1 MSSRKEGEGKDA
13 ETTSNISSLSSESQ
27 QQEIREAI
35 VDAFDEA
42 KDNTQ
47 RIVKESK
54 KEIPNFTKAINNY
67 QEKTLEVARE
77 IADNNIESQKEIIN
91 LFQQSAWI
99 SRLRQNISET
109 PWPSWI
115 SSKWITEPYAK
126 IISFYIDTMINEV
139 RLSNN
144 TLSTSMEVYKSSTQ
158 QVKNNV
164 NVFSRIAVDNA
175 KTFEK
180 AMKLFNEL
188 QLGGSTGKES
198 HKPQQ

>member
-1 MSSRKEGEGKDA
+1 MSSRKEEGEEREPGM
-13 ETTSNISSLSSESQ
+13 TSNFSSLSSESQ

-35 VDAFDEA
+35 VGAFDEA

-47 RIVKESK
+47 KIVKESK

-67 QEKTLEVARE
+67 QEKTLEAARE
-77 IADNNIESQKEIIN
+77 IAENNIDSQKEIIN
-91 LFQQSAWI
+91 LFQQSAWV
-99 SRLRQNISET
+99 SRLRENTYKIL
-109 PWPSWI
+109 WPNWT
-115 SSKWITEPYAK
+115 SSKSITEPYTK
-126 IISFYIDTMINEV
+126 MISFYVDNMINEV

-144 TLSTSMEVYKSSTQ
+144 MLTTSMEIYKSSTQ

-180 AMKLFNEL
+180 TMGLLMNRN
-188 QLGGSTGKES
+188 
-198 HKPQQ
+198 

>member
-1 MSSRKEGEGKDA
+1 MTSRKEERMD
-13 ETTSNISSLSSESQ
+13 EEITSNLSPENQ
-27 QQEIREAI
+27 QREIREAI

-54 KEIPNFTKAINNY
+54 KEIPSFTKAVNEY
-67 QEKTLEVARE
+67 QEKTFEAARE
-77 IADNNIESQKEIIN
+77 IAESNIDSQKEIIN

-99 SRLRQNISET
+99 SRLRENTYKIL
-109 PWPSWI
+109 WPNWI
-115 SSKWITEPYAK
+115 SSKSISEPYTK
-126 IISFYIDTMINEV
+126 MISFYMDNMINEV

-144 TLSTSMEVYKSSTQ
+144 MLSTSMEVYKSSTQ

-180 AMKLFNEL
+180 AMKRFNEL
-188 QLGGSTGKES
+188 QPRGSTENGI

>member
-1 MSSRKEGEGKDA
+1 MDEEI
-13 ETTSNISSLSSESQ
+13 TSNLSSLSPEDRRE
-27 QQEIREAI
+27 EIREAI

-47 RIVKESK
+47 RVVKESK
-54 KEIPNFTKAINNY
+54 KEIPNFTRAINNY
-67 QEKTLEVARE
+67 EEKTLEAARE
-77 IADNNIESQKEIIN
+77 IAESNIDSQKEIID

-99 SRLRQNISET
+99 SRLRENTYKIL
-109 PWPSWI
+109 WPNWI
-115 SSKWITEPYAK
+115 SSKWTTEAYTK
-126 IISFYIDTMINEV
+126 TISSYIDNMVNNI

-144 TLSTSMEVYKSSTQ
+144 MLSTSMDAYKSSTQ

-164 NVFSRIAVDNA
+164 NLFSKISVDNA

-188 QLGGSTGKES
+188 VLRGSAGKDTS
-198 HKPQQ
+198 KPQ

>member
-1 MSSRKEGEGKDA
+1 MTSRKEERMD
-13 ETTSNISSLSSESQ
+13 EEITSDLSPENQ
-27 QQEIREAI
+27 QREIREAI
-35 VDAFDEA
+35 VDAFNEA

-54 KEIPNFTKAINNY
+54 KEIPSFTKAVNEY
-67 QEKTLEVARE
+67 QEKTFEAARE
-77 IADNNIESQKEIIN
+77 IAESNIDSQKEIIN

-99 SRLRQNISET
+99 SRLRENTYKIL
-109 PWPSWI
+109 WPNWI
-115 SSKWITEPYAK
+115 SSKSISEPYTK
-126 IISFYIDTMINEV
+126 MISFYIDNMINEV

-144 TLSTSMEVYKSSTQ
+144 MLSTSMEVYKSSTQ

-180 AMKLFNEL
+180 AMKRFNEL
-188 QLGGSTGKES
+188 QSSGSTEKGI

>member
-1 MSSRKEGEGKDA
+1 MTSRKEERMD
-13 ETTSNISSLSSESQ
+13 EEITSDLSPENQ
-27 QQEIREAI
+27 QREIREAI
-35 VDAFDEA
+35 VDAFNEA

-47 RIVKESK
+47 RVVKESK
-54 KEIPNFTKAINNY
+54 KEIPSFTKAVNEY
-67 QEKTLEVARE
+67 QEKTFEAARE
-77 IADNNIESQKEIIN
+77 IAESNIDSQKEIIN

-99 SRLRQNISET
+99 SRLRENTYKIL
-109 PWPSWI
+109 WPNWI
-115 SSKWITEPYAK
+115 SSKSISEPYTK
-126 IISFYIDTMINEV
+126 MISFYIDNMINEV

-144 TLSTSMEVYKSSTQ
+144 MLSTSMEVYKSSTQ

-180 AMKLFNEL
+180 AMKRFNEL
-188 QLGGSTGKES
+188 QPRGSTEKGI

>member
-1 MSSRKEGEGKDA
+1 MTSRKEERMD
-13 ETTSNISSLSSESQ
+13 EEITSDLSPENQ
-27 QQEIREAI
+27 QREIREAI
-35 VDAFDEA
+35 VDAFNEA

-54 KEIPNFTKAINNY
+54 KEIPSFTKAVNEY
-67 QEKTLEVARE
+67 QEKTFEAARE
-77 IADNNIESQKEIIN
+77 IAESNIDSQKEIIN

-99 SRLRQNISET
+99 SRLRENTYKIL
-109 PWPSWI
+109 WPNWI
-115 SSKWITEPYAK
+115 SSKSISEPYTK
-126 IISFYIDTMINEV
+126 MLSFYIDNMINEV

-144 TLSTSMEVYKSSTQ
+144 MLSTSMEVYKSSTQ

-180 AMKLFNEL
+180 AMKRFNEL
-188 QLGGSTGKES
+188 QPRGSTEKGI

>member
-1 MSSRKEGEGKDA
+1 MTSRKEERMD
-13 ETTSNISSLSSESQ
+13 EEITSDLSPENQ
-27 QQEIREAI
+27 QREIREAI
-35 VDAFDEA
+35 VDAFNEA

-54 KEIPNFTKAINNY
+54 KEIPSFTKAVNEY
-67 QEKTLEVARE
+67 QEKTLEAARE
-77 IADNNIESQKEIIN
+77 IAESNIDSQKEIIN

-99 SRLRQNISET
+99 SRLRENTYKIL
-109 PWPSWI
+109 WPNWI
-115 SSKWITEPYAK
+115 SSKSISEPYTK
-126 IISFYIDTMINEV
+126 MISFYIDNMINEV

-144 TLSTSMEVYKSSTQ
+144 MLSTSMEVYKSSTQ

-180 AMKLFNEL
+180 AMKRFNEL
-188 QLGGSTGKES
+188 QPRGSTEKGI

>member
-115 SSKWITEPYAK
+115 SSKWITEPYTK

-188 QLGGSTGKES
+188 QLGGSTGKEI

>member
-1 MSSRKEGEGKDA
+1 MTSRKEERMD
-13 ETTSNISSLSSESQ
+13 EEITSDLSPENQ
-27 QQEIREAI
+27 QREIREAI
-35 VDAFDEA
+35 VDAFNEA

-54 KEIPNFTKAINNY
+54 KEIPSFTKAVNEY
-67 QEKTLEVARE
+67 QEKTFEAARE
-77 IADNNIESQKEIIN
+77 IAESNIDSQKEIIN

-99 SRLRQNISET
+99 SRLRENTYKIL
-109 PWPSWI
+109 WPNWI
-115 SSKWITEPYAK
+115 SSKSISEPYTK
-126 IISFYIDTMINEV
+126 MFSFYIDNLIYEV

-144 TLSTSMEVYKSSTQ
+144 MLSTSMEVYKSSTQ

-180 AMKLFNEL
+180 AMKRFNEL
-188 QLGGSTGKES
+188 QPRGSTEKGI

>member
-1 MSSRKEGEGKDA
+1 MTSRKEERMD
-13 ETTSNISSLSSESQ
+13 EEITSDLSPENQ
-27 QQEIREAI
+27 QREIREAI
-35 VDAFDEA
+35 VDAFNEA

-54 KEIPNFTKAINNY
+54 KEIPSFTKAVNEY
-67 QEKTLEVARE
+67 QEKTFEAARE
-77 IADNNIESQKEIIN
+77 IAESNIDSQKEIIN

-99 SRLRQNISET
+99 SRLRENTYKIL
-109 PWPSWI
+109 WPNWI
-115 SSKWITEPYAK
+115 SSKSISEPYTK
-126 IISFYIDTMINEV
+126 MISFYIDNMINEV

-144 TLSTSMEVYKSSTQ
+144 MLSTSMEVYKSSTQ
-158 QVKNNV
+158 QLKNNV

-180 AMKLFNEL
+180 AMKRFNEL
-188 QLGGSTGKES
+188 QPRGSTEKGI

>member
-109 PWPSWI
+109 PSWI
-115 SSKWITEPYAK
+115 SSKWITEPYTK

-188 QLGGSTGKES
+188 QLGGSTGKEI

>member
-1 MSSRKEGEGKDA
+1 MTSRKEERMD
-13 ETTSNISSLSSESQ
+13 EEITSNLSPENQ
-27 QQEIREAI
+27 QREIREAI

-54 KEIPNFTKAINNY
+54 KEIPSFTKAVNEY
-67 QEKTLEVARE
+67 QEKTFEAARE
-77 IADNNIESQKEIIN
+77 IAESNIDSQKEIIN

-99 SRLRQNISET
+99 SRLRENTYKIL
-109 PWPSWI
+109 WPNWI
-115 SSKWITEPYAK
+115 SSKSISEPYTK
-126 IISFYIDTMINEV
+126 MISFYIDNMINEV

-144 TLSTSMEVYKSSTQ
+144 MLSTSMEVYKSSTQ

-180 AMKLFNEL
+180 AMKRFNEL
-188 QLGGSTGKES
+188 QPRGSTEKGI

>member
-1 MSSRKEGEGKDA
+1 MTSRKEERMD
-13 ETTSNISSLSSESQ
+13 EEITSDLSPENQ
-27 QQEIREAI
+27 QREIREAI
-35 VDAFDEA
+35 VDAFNEA

-54 KEIPNFTKAINNY
+54 KEIPSFTKAVNEY
-67 QEKTLEVARE
+67 QEKTFEAARE
-77 IADNNIESQKEIIN
+77 IAESNIDSQKEIIN

-99 SRLRQNISET
+99 SRLRENTYKIL
-109 PWPSWI
+109 WPNWI
-115 SSKWITEPYAK
+115 SSKSISEPYTK
-126 IISFYIDTMINEV
+126 MISFYIDNMINEV

-144 TLSTSMEVYKSSTQ
+144 MLSTSMEVYKSSTQ

-180 AMKLFNEL
+180 AMKRFNEL
-188 QLGGSTGKES
+188 QPRGSTEKGI

>member
-1 MSSRKEGEGKDA
+1 MTSRKEERMD
-13 ETTSNISSLSSESQ
+13 EEITSDLSPENQ
-27 QQEIREAI
+27 QREIREAI
-35 VDAFDEA
+35 VDAFNEA

-54 KEIPNFTKAINNY
+54 KEIPSFTKAVNEY
-67 QEKTLEVARE
+67 QEKTFEAARE
-77 IADNNIESQKEIIN
+77 IAESNIDSQKEIIN

-99 SRLRQNISET
+99 SRLRENTYKIL
-109 PWPSWI
+109 WPNWI
-115 SSKWITEPYAK
+115 SSKSISEPYTK
-126 IISFYIDTMINEV
+126 MLSFYIDNMINEV

-144 TLSTSMEVYKSSTQ
+144 MLSTSMEVYKSSTQ

-180 AMKLFNEL
+180 VMKRFNEL
-188 QLGGSTGKES
+188 QPRGSTEKGI

>member
-1 MSSRKEGEGKDA
+1 MTSRKEERMD
-13 ETTSNISSLSSESQ
+13 EEITSNLSPENQ

-54 KEIPNFTKAINNY
+54 KEIPSFTKAVNEY
-67 QEKTLEVARE
+67 QEKTFEAARE
-77 IADNNIESQKEIIN
+77 IAESNIDSQKEIIN

-99 SRLRQNISET
+99 SRLRENTYKIL
-109 PWPSWI
+109 WPNWI
-115 SSKWITEPYAK
+115 SSKSVSEPYSK
-126 IISFYIDTMINEV
+126 MISFYVDNMINEV

-144 TLSTSMEVYKSSTQ
+144 MLSTSMEVYNSSMQ
-158 QVKNNV
+158 QAKNNV

-180 AMKLFNEL
+180 TMKLFNEL
-188 QLGGSTGKES
+188 QPRGSTEKGF

>member
-1 MSSRKEGEGKDA
+1 MSSRKEEEEEREPGM
-13 ETTSNISSLSSESQ
+13 TSNFSSLSSESQ

-42 KDNTQ
+42 KDKTQ

-54 KEIPNFTKAINNY
+54 KEIPNFTKAINDY
-67 QEKTLEVARE
+67 QEKTLEAARE
-77 IADNNIESQKEIIN
+77 IAENNIDSQKEIIN
-91 LFQQSAWI
+91 LFQQSAWV
-99 SRLRQNISET
+99 SRLRENTYKIL
-109 PWPSWI
+109 WPNWT
-115 SSKWITEPYAK
+115 SSKSITEPYTK
-126 IISFYIDTMINEV
+126 MISFYVDNMINEV

-144 TLSTSMEVYKSSTQ
+144 MLTTSMEIYKSSTQ

-180 AMKLFNEL
+180 TM
-188 QLGGSTGKES
+188 G
-198 HKPQQ
+198 

>member
-1 MSSRKEGEGKDA
+1 MTSRKEERMD
-13 ETTSNISSLSSESQ
+13 EEITSNLSPENQ

-54 KEIPNFTKAINNY
+54 KEIPSFTKAVNEY
-67 QEKTLEVARE
+67 QEKTFEAARE
-77 IADNNIESQKEIIN
+77 IAESNIDSQKEIIN

-99 SRLRQNISET
+99 SRLRENTYKIL
-109 PWPSWI
+109 WPNWI
-115 SSKWITEPYAK
+115 SSKSVSEPYSK
-126 IISFYIDTMINEV
+126 MISFYVDNMINEV

-144 TLSTSMEVYKSSTQ
+144 MLSTSMEVYKSSTQ

-180 AMKLFNEL
+180 TMKLFNEL
-188 QLGGSTGKES
+188 QPRGSTEKGF

>member
-1 MSSRKEGEGKDA
+1 MDEEI
-13 ETTSNISSLSSESQ
+13 TSDLSPENQ
-27 QQEIREAI
+27 QREIREAI
-35 VDAFDEA
+35 VDAFNEA

-54 KEIPNFTKAINNY
+54 KEIPSFTKAVNEY
-67 QEKTLEVARE
+67 QEKTFEAARE
-77 IADNNIESQKEIIN
+77 IAESNIDSQKEIIN

-99 SRLRQNISET
+99 SRLRENTYKIL
-109 PWPSWI
+109 WPNWI
-115 SSKWITEPYAK
+115 SSKSISEPYTK
-126 IISFYIDTMINEV
+126 MISFYIDNMINEV

-144 TLSTSMEVYKSSTQ
+144 MLSTSMEVYKSSTQ

-180 AMKLFNEL
+180 AMKRFNEL
-188 QLGGSTGKES
+188 QPRGSTEKGI